1 MTATAHPPQA
11 MIADYAAGRLSR
23 GMTLAVAA
31 HVSLCRACRDRAARL
46 VTLCGTLFATCAE
59 PVPPSQQCLAATLA
73 RLDKPSAPKFRGD
86 LPAPLCGCLAASGA
100 LAWLPSGPGISRA
113 RLDGFPGEEVALVR
127 AEAGARVPA
136 HRHAGLEATLVL
148 EGGIRD
154 GDRTYC
160 CGDIVFCDQTVEHS
174 PEVAGRKPCLCLVVD
189 AAA

>member
-148 EGGIRD
+148 EGGMPRRRPDLLLRRHRLLRRD
-154 GDRTYC
+154 GRA
-160 CGDIVFCDQTVEHS
+160 QPRS
-174 PEVAGRKPCLCLVVD
+174 RRRRPCLYLVVD